1 MNPARLAL
9 IVGLVLA
16 MPRIAGAQDVPA
28 ADFVIIPLRVHVLT
42 APDIDIAHCKLSD
55 ADVARVVG
63 NINAIWHKAGIHFG
77 VESVLRE
84 PAGQQER
91 FRATAGLGGGQVR
104 EADLWMLLP
113 RTSRAFDG
121 LHIYFFHDLPF
132 NSAYMGDDVVFAIE
146 GAQVQEIPG
155 GGEDPIARVTAHA
168 LGNLLGL
175 RNVEERQ
182 NLMGN
187 GTSGIGHQMT
197 QHFEFFGSEMD
208 LLSPFLETMASG
220 V

>member
-84 PAGQQER
+84 PAGQ
-91 FRATAGLGGGQVR
+91 
-104 EADLWMLLP
+104 
-113 RTSRAFDG
+113 
-121 LHIYFFHDLPF
+121 
-132 NSAYMGDDVVFAIE
+132 
-146 GAQVQEIPG
+146 
-155 GGEDPIARVTAHA
+155 
-168 LGNLLGL
+168 
-175 RNVEERQ
+175 
-182 NLMGN
+182 
-187 GTSGIGHQMT
+187 
-197 QHFEFFGSEMD
+197 
-208 LLSPFLETMASG
+208 
-220 V
+220 